1 VIGEVSAH
9 SRRFGLKEGVFLC
22 AGNDGWMGENELS
35 FGFSFIV
42 SIVRSL
48 IAVAYFLLFSGCG
61 DWGARSEGRKKEG
74 GREGGREERQS
85 VL

>member
-1 VIGEVSAH
+1 
-9 SRRFGLKEGVFLC
+9 
-22 AGNDGWMGENELS
+22 MGENELS

-61 DWGARSEGRKKEG
+61 DWGARSEEGKKER
-74 GREGGREERQS
+74 GRRGEEERQS